1 MLAGIATT
9 GDGGA
14 VAKRRQSVGRRRRGL
29 ADRIHPMLLVL
40 GPAVLVGISTDH
52 PSTSFL
58 PKALHEATIALD
70 FANVTKR
77 VVQFSDL
84 PIRDLLLHR
93 SADYLQSAPPHW
105 ITGLVEADRKAAGC
119 SATAGG
125 PDAAEIRSGP
135 IWASIQNCLARS
147 RDNDLTS

>member
-1 MLAGIATT
+1 M
-9 GDGGA
+9 
-14 VAKRRQSVGRRRRGL
+14 

-70 FANVTKR
+70 FASVTKR

-93 SADYLQSAPPHW
+93 TADYLQSAPPHW
-105 ITGLVEADRKAAGC
+105 IANFVEADRKAAGMLVQTLR
-119 SATAGG
+119 AVAEA
-125 PDAAEIRSGP
+125 DMNVQKAARILGKHP
-135 IWASIQNCLARS
+135 NTVYARIA
-147 RDNDLTS
+147 RINDLTGLDAQRYHDLTELLLAADCWRL